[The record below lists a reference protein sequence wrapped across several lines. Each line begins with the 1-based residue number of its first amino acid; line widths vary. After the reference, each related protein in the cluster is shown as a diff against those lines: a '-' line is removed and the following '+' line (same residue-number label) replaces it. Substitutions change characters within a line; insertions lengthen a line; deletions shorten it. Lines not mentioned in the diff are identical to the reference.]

1 MTSFSSFCRESGW
14 IFLLFF
20 VALSFHLG
28 FMNHDPM
35 NKIFRCKVFVTG
47 TNKRNAA
54 ARKTNNQIKPK
65 NNDPAIERKKRGVKK
80 KKKRH

>member
-1 MTSFSSFCRESGW
+1 MTSFGSFCRESVW

-20 VALSFHLG
+20 VTLSFHLG
-28 FMNHDPM
+28 FMNHNLM

-54 ARKTNNQIKPK
+54 ARKIKNQRKPK
-65 NNDPAIERKKRGVKK
+65 NNDPAIEEKKQGI
-80 KKKRH
+80 